1 MDREYGAA
9 DALRFVQ
16 SIDFD
21 PPLHGPK
28 AFRN

>member
-9 DALRFVQ
+9 DALRFAK

-21 PPLHGPK
+21 PPAHGPK
-28 AFRN
+28 AFRG